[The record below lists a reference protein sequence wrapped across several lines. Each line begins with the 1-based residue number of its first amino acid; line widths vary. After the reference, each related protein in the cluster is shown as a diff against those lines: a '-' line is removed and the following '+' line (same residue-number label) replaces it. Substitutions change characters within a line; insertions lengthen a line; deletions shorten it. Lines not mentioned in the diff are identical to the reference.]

1 MTDKLSPDARSAIN
15 RENRSRHGM
24 RASAKPLAGDDRAF
38 IQDLTDDWMRFFRPV
53 DPMQRANVERGI
65 HASVLQKRGE
75 RFYEA
80 ALQKQI
86 REARHRRRARQSRI
100 VAAQAARLRSEPEMA
115 VLLLKESASGCR
127 YLIKYW
133 NSICIQF
140 DRGEHWFSQSQCD
153 DALRLLGLQP
163 DDGKDPN
170 VYNFRMMNYGATPGA
185 NEPGW
190 AWWLARER
198 IPDEVLRSLDGQM
211 LLPEECR
218 DTLRN
223 IVTKEREALA
233 ALEIKLRSE
242 IEAPNHDEAPE
253 RATIL
258 KGTDG
263 ALYDRYFRTQT
274 AAYHKATKAIR
285 ELHEK
290 PLEPAPPDGPD
301 PDPHEGAP
309 GDAAAAE
316 PTREPPVVAAAAPE
330 PTRADSRLIVPT
342 SATGPVAPQQGEPQG
357 DAEHAG
363 QAAAA
368 EPPGSCP
375 AGGDPSHP
383 GLGDGLQSSMAGDG
397 PEQRPLPEPG
407 VPGGEAVAPQDMQ
420 TAVAVPSVDLAPPP
434 PRATLLVEAARHV
447 AAQAT
452 VAGPAPTAASE
463 AAAEG
468 ARLAHA
474 VPQTMTQV
482 VHLKEDM
489 TSQSAEAKAPKET
502 RFDPGGAVPG
512 DGQRPGAGCQAR
524 VRDPPG
530 H

>member
-1 MTDKLSPDARSAIN
+1 MTAKLSPDARSTIN

-38 IQDLTDDWMRFFRPV
+38 IQDLTDDWMSFFRPV

-86 REARHRRRARQSRI
+86 REAKHRRRARQGRI
-100 VAAQAARLRSEPEMA
+100 VAAQAARLKSEPEMA
-115 VLLLKESASGCR
+115 ILLLKESASGCI

-140 DRGEHWFSQSQCD
+140 DRGEHWFSQNQCD

-170 VYNFRMMNYGATPGA
+170 VHNFRMMNYGATPGA
-185 NEPGW
+185 TAEGM
-190 AWWLARER
+190 AWWLAPER
-198 IPDEVLRSLDGQM
+198 IPDDVLRSLDGMM

-223 IVTKEREALA
+223 IVTREREALA
-233 ALEIKLRSE
+233 ALEIKLRTQ

-301 PDPHEGAP
+301 PDPDPHEGAP
-309 GDAAAAE
+309 GDAAATE
-316 PTREPPVVAAAAPE
+316 PTRDPPAAAVVAPE
-330 PTRADSRLIVPT
+330 PTRAESSHIVPT
-342 SATGPVAPQQGEPQG
+342 STGGAVPARPEEPQWQG
-357 DAEHAG
+357 DAPSAG
-363 QAAAA
+363 RAAAV
-368 EPPGSCP
+368 ERPGSCP

-383 GLGDGLQSSMAGDG
+383 GFGDGFQTSMAGDR
-397 PEQRPLPEPG
+397 PEQRPLPEPR
-407 VPGGEAVAPQDMQ
+407 VPGGVAVAPQDMD
-420 TAVAVPSVDLAPPP
+420 TAVAVPPVDLAPPP
-434 PRATLLVEAARHV
+434 PRPTFLVEAARHL
-447 AAQAT
+447 AAQAIA
-452 VAGPAPTAASE
+452 AGPAPQGPRRPPQRAHVWRT
-463 AAAEG
+463 
-468 ARLAHA
+468 RL
-474 VPQTMTQV
+474 
-482 VHLKEDM
+482 L
-489 TSQSAEAKAPKET
+489 S
-502 RFDPGGAVPG
+502 
-512 DGQRPGAGCQAR
+512 
-524 VRDPPG
+524 
-530 H
+530 